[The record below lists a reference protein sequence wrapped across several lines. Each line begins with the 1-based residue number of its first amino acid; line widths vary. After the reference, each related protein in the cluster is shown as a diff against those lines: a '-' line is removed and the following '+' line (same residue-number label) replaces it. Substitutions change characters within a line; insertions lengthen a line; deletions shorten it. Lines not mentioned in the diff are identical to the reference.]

1 MRRLAPSSG
10 SVESLDF
17 VGPNPPSLTREG
29 TIPVFP
35 AKAGIYPANHA
46 WRPLD
51 DLLRA
56 LALSHA

>member
-29 TIPVFP
+29 TIPV
-35 AKAGIYPANHA
+35 KAGIHSANHA

-56 LALSHA
+56 LALPHA